1 MAESSKPIADSPQS
15 AKPQEYA
22 KTDSLA
28 FQMYL
33 KQKKRKKRNEAA
45 E

>member
-1 MAESSKPIADSPQS
+1 MAENNPVKADDLSPP
-15 AKPQEYA
+15 KQEFA
-22 KTDSLA
+22 APNSLA
-28 FQMYL
+28 FQMYM

>member
-1 MAESSKPIADSPQS
+1 MAEHKPVKTVDLSPAPNQEFADPN
-15 AKPQEYA
+15 
-22 KTDSLA
+22 SLA
-28 FQMYL
+28 FQMYM